1 VSEEYGGMMR
11 VRLKLG
17 ALELHV
23 DARWDLGP
31 TELYDQEQDE
41 PVVVPAAEPEK
52 PSVFAEPVEDI
63 EATQE
68 FHVEDIGDVERVEDS
83 KVARQAKLDKER
95 SLWQRDTP

>member
-1 VSEEYGGMMR
+1 MMR

-31 TELYDQEQDE
+31 APDVYDQEQDE
-41 PVVVPAAEPEK
+41 PD
-52 PSVFAEPVEDI
+52 EPVIVPPVVDDI

-68 FHVEDIGDVERVEDS
+68 FQAFPAEGVQVQEVDAEAER
-83 KVARQAKLDKER
+83 ARQAKLDKER